1 MLRGFRL
8 SCFEEYEA
16 LRFRAWRVS
25 DFGSRLSDLVG
36 FWVLGFRVLVF
47 LFCRALRKAW
57 RVSDFGCRL
66 SDLVG
71 CWVLGFRGFGFFILS
86 CFEEYEAIRFRAWR
100 VSDFGCRL
108 SDLVGVWVL
117 GFWVF

>member
-16 LRFRAWRVS
+16 IRFRAWRVS
-25 DFGSRLSDLVG
+25 DFGCRLDLVG
-36 FWVLGFRVLVF
+36 F
-47 LFCRALRKAW
+47 
-57 RVSDFGCRL
+57 
-66 SDLVG
+66 
-71 CWVLGFRGFGFFILS
+71 WVLGFRGFGFFILS
-86 CFEEYEAIRFRAWR
+86 CLEEYEAIRFRAWR

-108 SDLVGVWVL
+108 SDLVGFWVL

>member
-71 CWVLGFRGFGFFILS
+71 FWVLGFRVLVFFILS
-86 CFEEYEAIRFRAWR
+86 CFEESLESF
-100 VSDFGCRL
+100 
-108 SDLVGVWVL
+108 
-117 GFWVF
+117 GFWV